1 MIARTDKHNH
11 FPTGYYIFLFSY
23 TYILLVHSIL
33 PPVGQCKCRPGVIGR
48 RCDSCPNLFAEV
60 TLNGC
65 EGKNIFS
72 VAAHLYAQLFSLSFK
87 THSCVL
93 HRQMMAGAITT
104 TITPLVSTRS
114 VYI

>member
-11 FPTGYYIFLFSY
+11 FPTGYYIFLFFLYSFG
-23 TYILLVHSIL
+23 LHSIL

-65 EGKNIFS
+65 EGK
-72 VAAHLYAQLFSLSFK
+72 K
-87 THSCVL
+87 
-93 HRQMMAGAITT
+93 
-104 TITPLVSTRS
+104 
-114 VYI
+114 YI

>member
-1 MIARTDKHNH
+1 MIARTDKHNN

-72 VAAHLYAQLFSLSFK
+72 VVLICMRSSFSFLSKHTAAFCTDK
-87 THSCVL
+87 
-93 HRQMMAGAITT
+93 
-104 TITPLVSTRS
+104 
-114 VYI
+114 